1 MTLPSNE
8 VPLLGGRTTPGVVRI
23 ADTVRRPS
31 TPNSEFIRCP
41 LRHLAAKGFEGAPA
55 PLGTDKHGRDVFTYL
70 EGAVPA
76 CLQAHDDETLRSA
89 ARLIR
94 RFHDLGAE
102 LVAMPAARAAGI
114 EVVCHNDLSPCNFV
128 FRAGLPVALI
138 DFDAAAPGSRAYDLG
153 YAAWLWL
160 DLGAPSAGVP
170 EQRRR
175 LAAFLA
181 AYGPCDHAAVLDA
194 TLTRQ
199 AIVAAQGRRQGDA
212 AMSEW
217 ASRYLH
223 WTLRH
228 RQPLAGR

>member
-1 MTLPSNE
+1 MTLPCNE
-8 VPLLGGRTTPGVVRI
+8 VPLLGGRTTSGVVRI
-23 ADTVRRPS
+23 GDTVCRPS
-31 TPNSEFIRCP
+31 TPNSEFIRCL

-55 PLGTDKHGRDVFTYL
+55 PLGTDEHGRDVFTYL

-76 CLQAHDDETLRSA
+76 GLQAHDDETLRSA

-102 LVAMPAARAAGI
+102 LVATPAAHAAGV

-128 FRAGLPVALI
+128 FRAGFPIALI
-138 DFDAAAPGSRAYDLG
+138 DFDAAAPGSRTYDLG

-160 DLGAPSAGVP
+160 DLGAPSVGVP

-181 AYGPCDHAAVLDA
+181 AYGPCDPTAVLDA
-194 TLTRQ
+194 ALTRQ
-199 AIVAAQGRRQGDA
+199 AIVATQGRRRGDA
-212 AMSEW
+212 AMFDW
-217 ASRYLH
+217 ATRCLH
-223 WTLRH
+223 WTRLH
-228 RQPLAGR
+228 RQALTGC